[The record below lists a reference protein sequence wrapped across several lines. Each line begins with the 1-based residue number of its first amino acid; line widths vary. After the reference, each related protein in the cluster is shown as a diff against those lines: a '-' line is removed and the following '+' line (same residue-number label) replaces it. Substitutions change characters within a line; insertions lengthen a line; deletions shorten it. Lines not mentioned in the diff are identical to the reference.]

1 MTKLDQ
7 NSDVQTSLEKQ
18 KVDAITEK
26 ANKLATRFNA
36 ESEADNIAESSDKS
50 KTRTEV
56 IKMTPRQRMEFF
68 RDGGKFKEA

>member
-36 ESEADNIAESSDKS
+36 ESEADNLCQNSDKS
-50 KTRTEV
+50 KTRAEV
-56 IKMTPRQRMEFF
+56 VKMTPRQRIEFF

>member
-18 KVDAITEK
+18 KMDAITGK
-26 ANKLATRFNA
+26 ANELATKFNA
-36 ESEADNIAESSDKS
+36 ESEADNIAENSDKS
-50 KTRTEV
+50 KTRAEV
-56 IKMTPRQRMEFF
+56 VKMTPRQRMEFF

>member
-18 KVDAITEK
+18 KIDAITGK
-26 ANKLATRFNA
+26 ANELATKFNA
-36 ESEADNIAESSDKS
+36 ESEADNIVENSPQG
-50 KTRTEV
+50 KTRSEV
-56 IKMTPRQRMEFF
+56 VKMTPRQRMEFF

>member
-26 ANKLATRFNA
+26 ANKLATKFNA

>member
-26 ANKLATRFNA
+26 ANKLATKFNA
-36 ESEADNIAESSDKS
+36 ESEADNICQNSDKS
-50 KTRTEV
+50 KTRAEV
-56 IKMTPRQRMEFF
+56 VKMTPRQRMEFF

>member
-36 ESEADNIAESSDKS
+36 ESEADNLCQNSDKS
-50 KTRTEV
+50 KTRAEV
-56 IKMTPRQRMEFF
+56 VKMTPRQRMEFF

>member
-1 MTKLDQ
+1 MTKSDQ
-7 NSDVQTSLEKQ
+7 NSDVKTSLEKQ
-18 KVDAITEK
+18 KMDAITGK
-26 ANKLATRFNA
+26 ANELTTKFNA

>member
-7 NSDVQTSLEKQ
+7 NSDVKTSLEKQ

-36 ESEADNIAESSDKS
+36 ESEADNICQILTK
-50 KTRTEV
+50 
-56 IKMTPRQRMEFF
+56 
-68 RDGGKFKEA
+68 

>member
-7 NSDVQTSLEKQ
+7 NSDIKTSLEKQ

-36 ESEADNIAESSDKS
+36 ESEADNLCQNSDKS
-50 KTRTEV
+50 KTRAEV
-56 IKMTPRQRMEFF
+56 VKMTPRQRMEFF

>member
-36 ESEADNIAESSDKS
+36 ESEADNTLTKAQ
-50 KTRTEV
+50 V
-56 IKMTPRQRMEFF
+56 VKMTPRARMEFF

>member
-36 ESEADNIAESSDKS
+36 ESEADNTAENSDKS
-50 KTRTEV
+50 KTRAEV
-56 IKMTPRQRMEFF
+56 VKMTPRQRMEFF

>member
-18 KVDAITEK
+18 KMDAITEK

-36 ESEADNIAESSDKS
+36 ESEADNLCQNSDKS
-50 KTRTEV
+50 KTRAEV
-56 IKMTPRQRMEFF
+56 VKMTPRQRMEFF

>member
-18 KVDAITEK
+18 KMDAITEK
-26 ANKLATRFNA
+26 ANELATKFNA
-36 ESEADNIAESSDKS
+36 ESEADNIVPDLAQS
-50 KTRTEV
+50 KTRAEV
-56 IKMTPRQRMEFF
+56 VKMTPRQRMEFF

>member
-36 ESEADNIAESSDKS
+36 ESEADNIVLNSAQS
-50 KTRTEV
+50 KTRSEV
-56 IKMTPRQRMEFF
+56 VKMTPRQRMEFF